1 MKLKQELIALAA
13 AAALAGC
20 DQNRPSSSETK
31 PNTTAQDV
39 KKETSEA
46 LNTTKDYV
54 VENKDQFIASAN
66 QKLQALDA
74 EISRLS
80 ERAAD
85 LKDDAKTEAD
95 KTVVALKE
103 KRGVASQKLDELKQS
118 GKETW
123 NDIKAGFEKAMTEL
137 ENAYEQT
144 KSKFKPDPSS

>member
-1 MKLKQELIALAA
+1 MKLKQELIVLAA
-13 AAALAGC
+13 AAVLAGC

-31 PNTTAQDV
+31 PDTTAQDV

-95 KTVVALKE
+95 KTVAALKE

-123 NDIKAGFEKAMTEL
+123 NGIKAGFEKAMTEL